1 MKIAIIGGG
10 GWGLALAKLLFENN
24 NEILLWEYN
33 PDFLDKL
40 KKTHSNP
47 LLLPD
52 IILPSE
58 ISFTGD
64 FFDLVL
70 FHPEIII
77 LAIPTQYIRSTLQ
90 SIPEEAQKDLW
101 NPKQLFAIVNVAKGI
116 EEHTLLTVSEIL
128 KQILPSE
135 VHKMICTL
143 SGPSHA
149 EEVARQVPTSVVIAG
164 SDAELLQKL
173 QLIFSNSYF
182 RVYRNSDLIGV
193 EMGGA
198 VKNIIAIAAGIIAGL
213 DYGDNTIGALLTRGL
228 VEIQRL
234 GVACGACSET
244 FLGLSGLGDLVTT
257 ATSKHSRNRYVGFQ
271 IGQGRKMQDVVQSM
285 AMIAE
290 GVATTRS
297 VYNLATQKNVE
308 MPITEQVYKVL
319 FQDKDPRQAILELMT
334 RDLKEE

>member
-64 FFDLVL
+64 FFELIH

-101 NPKQLFAIVNVAKGI
+101 NPEQLFAIVNVAKGI

-135 VHKMICTL
+135 IH
-143 SGPSHA
+143 
-149 EEVARQVPTSVVIAG
+149 
-164 SDAELLQKL
+164 LLL
-173 QLIFSNSYF
+173 LIREN
-182 RVYRNSDLIGV
+182 
-193 EMGGA
+193 
-198 VKNIIAIAAGIIAGL
+198 KN
-213 DYGDNTIGALLTRGL
+213 
-228 VEIQRL
+228 
-234 GVACGACSET
+234 
-244 FLGLSGLGDLVTT
+244 
-257 ATSKHSRNRYVGFQ
+257 
-271 IGQGRKMQDVVQSM
+271 
-285 AMIAE
+285 
-290 GVATTRS
+290 
-297 VYNLATQKNVE
+297 
-308 MPITEQVYKVL
+308 
-319 FQDKDPRQAILELMT
+319 
-334 RDLKEE
+334 